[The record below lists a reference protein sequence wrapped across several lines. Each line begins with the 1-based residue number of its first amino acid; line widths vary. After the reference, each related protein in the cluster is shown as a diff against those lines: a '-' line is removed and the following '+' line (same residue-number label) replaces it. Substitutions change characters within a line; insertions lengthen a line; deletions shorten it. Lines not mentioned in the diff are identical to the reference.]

1 MDQKIPRQQFVV
13 AGLALAATAV
23 GACTSRGAK
32 PEASPKPEA
41 TGAPAGSGPANV
53 IARTSDVSVG
63 SGVIVGDIV
72 VTQPSAGVFKGLS
85 AICTHAGCTVSE
97 VAGATIKCPCHG
109 SQFNLDGS
117 VARGPASAPLPAE
130 PISVQG
136 DSIVKG

>member
-13 AGLALAATAV
+13 RGLALAATAV
-23 GACTSRGAK
+23 GACSSRGAG
-32 PEASPKPEA
+32 PEASGSP
-41 TGAPAGSGPANV
+41 APGPTGSGPANV
-53 IARTSDVSVG
+53 IARTSDVPVG

-72 VTQPSAGVFKGLS
+72 VTQPSAGVFEGLS

-97 VAGATIKCPCHG
+97 VLGGTIKCPCHG
-109 SQFNLDGS
+109 SRFNLDGS

>member
-1 MDQKIPRQQFVV
+1 MVDQRIPRQQFVV
-13 AGLALAATAV
+13 GGLALAATAV
-23 GACTSRGAK
+23 GACTSRGGAN
-32 PEASPKPEA
+32 PQANGSPA
-41 TGAPAGSGPANV
+41 TAPTGPVNV
-53 IARTSDVSVG
+53 IARTSDVPVG
-63 SGVIVGDIV
+63 SGVIIGDIV

-109 SQFNLDGS
+109 SRFNLDGS
-117 VARGPASAPLPAE
+117 VARGPAEAPLPAE